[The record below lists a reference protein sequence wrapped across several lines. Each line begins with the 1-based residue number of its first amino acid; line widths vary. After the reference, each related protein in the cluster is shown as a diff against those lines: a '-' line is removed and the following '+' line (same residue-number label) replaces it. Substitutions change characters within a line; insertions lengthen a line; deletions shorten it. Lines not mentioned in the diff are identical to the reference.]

1 MRNNVILES
10 RGAGGWGRGFV
21 VEFRYPPP
29 PSTIIIEL
37 GII

>member
-10 RGAGGWGRGFV
+10 RGAGVCNGIKI
-21 VEFRYPPP
+21 
-29 PSTIIIEL
+29 STPKSTIIEL